1 MSREKGEGVFNARSR
16 SNRKEAFDWPTSSK
30 ASKVV
35 VAKAKMAFR
44 GIGGKSQL

>member
-1 MSREKGEGVFNARSR
+1 MPLERVEGVFRTRSR
-16 SNRKEAFDWPTSSK
+16 VNRKEAFDRPTSSK

-44 GIGGKSQL
+44 GIGGISQI

>member
-1 MSREKGEGVFNARSR
+1 MPRERGEGVFNARSR
-16 SNRKEAFDWPTSSK
+16 ANRKEGFHRPTSSK

-35 VAKAKMAFR
+35 VAKAKMAFP